1 MGLFKRTPPLSSPA
15 IKTKPII
22 AWMGGKRRLA
32 KHILPLFPDHSC
44 YVEPFAG
51 GAALFFMK
59 KPSEV
64 EVLND
69 VNGELINMY
78 RIVKYHFEELV
89 REFRWSLVSREMF
102 GWQKN
107 TTTESLTDIQRAA
120 RFYYLQKMTFGGK
133 ATGQTFGT
141 ATRSPPKLN
150 LFRIDKDLSVAHK
163 RLSRTYIEHLDW
175 QDCIRRYDSP
185 ETLFYLDPPYYGTTG
200 YGNDFA
206 LDEYSKI
213 ADLAK
218 SIQGKMIV
226 STNDIP
232 EMHEAFSGLP
242 MKQLEIRYTVGGV
255 KCSKTRSSELLI
267 CNFA

>member
-1 MGLFKRTPPLSSPA
+1 MGLSKQIPLQTCPA
-15 IKTKPII
+15 HKAKPII

-32 KHILPLFPDHSC
+32 KHILPLFPKHSC
-44 YVEPFAG
+44 DIEPFAG

-78 RIVKYHFEELV
+78 RVVKYHFEELV

-102 GWQKN
+102 GWLKN

-120 RFYYLQKMTFGGK
+120 RFYYIQKMAFGGK

-141 ATRSPPKLN
+141 AASSPPKLN
-150 LFRIDKDLSVAHK
+150 LFRMDKDLSVAHK

-175 QDCIRRYDSP
+175 QDCIRRYDNP

-200 YGNDFA
+200 YGNDFP
-206 LDEYSKI
+206 LEEYSRI

-218 SIQGKMIV
+218 SIKGKMIV
-226 STNDIP
+226 SINNIP
-232 EMHEAFSGLP
+232 EMREAFSGLTI
-242 MKQLEIRYTVGGV
+242 KQLETHYTVGGMQRGKV
-255 KCSKTRSSELLI
+255 PSSELLI
-267 CNFA
+267 CNFT